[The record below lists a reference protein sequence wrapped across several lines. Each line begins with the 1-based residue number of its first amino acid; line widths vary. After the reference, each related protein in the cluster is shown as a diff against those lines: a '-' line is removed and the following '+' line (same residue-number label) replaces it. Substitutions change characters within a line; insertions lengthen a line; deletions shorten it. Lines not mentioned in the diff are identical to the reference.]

1 MDLDDQISERLH
13 NLGVSR
19 EVILGKELESFF
31 NDRLVLVTIDL
42 PNDNHVFWMFH
53 PSESV
58 NEAFD
63 SVLVYFDDRE

>member
-1 MDLDDQISERLH
+1 MDLDEQVSERLH
-13 NLGVSR
+13 KLGVSI
-19 EVILGKELESFF
+19 EVMMGRELEAFY

-42 PNDNHVFWMFH
+42 PNHTHVFWMFH

-63 SVLVYFDDRE
+63 SVLVYFGDRE